1 MKRGK
6 RTVMA
11 TGVFDIIHPG
21 HIYFLEEAKKLGDEL
36 IVVVTRDSVASR
48 EKHPPILPE
57 EARVKI
63 ISSLKPVDEAC
74 LGYEDDM
81 FRIVEEKRP
90 DVIALGFDQ
99 RWDEEH
105 LKEEFKRRGLE
116 VEVVRLGRDTSDI
129 AGTRKVIEKVVNRF
143 LENSLYRKR
152 EEDK

>member
-6 RTVMA
+6 RIVMA

-21 HIYFLEEAKKLGDEL
+21 HIYFLEEARKLGDEL

-57 EARVKI
+57 EARVRI
-63 ISSLKPVDEAC
+63 VSSLKPVDRAY

-81 FRIVEEKRP
+81 YRIVEEIRP

-99 RWDEEH
+99 RWDEER
-105 LKEEFKRRGLE
+105 LREELRKRGLE
-116 VEVVRLGRDTSDI
+116 VEVVRLGRDTSDM

-143 LENSLYRKR
+143 LQNSLYRKK
-152 EEDK
+152 EGGE